1 MANKS
6 YPNHRDVERTL
17 NTQTDQITSLQAFD
31 SARFADPFV
40 TQVDS
45 LPGCDG
51 TNEGQ
56 LIFTTDGASGEPALC
71 FCNSAFWARSDT
83 TSAAADGA

>member
-1 MANKS
+1 MPRNF
-6 YPNHRDVERTL
+6 PNNRDVERAY
-17 NTQTDQITSLQAFD
+17 NTTDADISSLQ
-31 SARFADPFV
+31 SLFASPYV

-45 LPGCDG
+45 LPTCDG

-56 LIFTTDGASGEPALC
+56 TIFTTDGASGAPALC